1 MLSRLG
7 IHDFRKVGVLPDV
20 QAVLLEALKADA
32 GAVHFGE
39 AVGIVHLDIEELL
52 DALAES
58 LGVGLG
64 ADHGDAQGE
73 LAGILAHLTQAF
85 AQDERVGRQN
95 VGHCGVEVPDQLD
108 LAQGVAGAGGNGHAA
123 EALRAGM
130 DAESAG
136 EEAVA
141 GHILKDIILAHAHHV
156 QAAGHE
162 VGPDIQIILGVG
174 DSHGRARG
182 AARAVQAHQLVAGN
196 DDQSERILGAEI
208 VLRSHGD
215 LLDVIEGFDAVRSD
229 AGLVKALPV
238 ELAPFVHAGHH
249 VLQARELRRLNLIPA
264 PEFFLIVRI
273 VLHQCPLLAI
283 SAAAHAGDLGGDE
296 ERPSRYGRNVS
307 SLSPGG

>member
-1 MLSRLG
+1 MR
-7 IHDFRKVGVLPDV
+7 
-20 QAVLLEALKADA
+20 
-32 GAVHFGE
+32 
-39 AVGIVHLDIEELL
+39 
-52 DALAES
+52 
-58 LGVGLG
+58 
-64 ADHGDAQGE
+64 
-73 LAGILAHLTQAF
+73 
-85 AQDERVGRQN
+85 
-95 VGHCGVEVPDQLD
+95 
-108 LAQGVAGAGGNGHAA
+108 A
-123 EALRAGM
+123 EA
-130 DAESAG
+130 AG

-141 GHILKDIILAHAHHV
+141 GHILEDIILAHAHHV

-215 LLDVIEGFDAVRSD
+215 LLDVI
-229 AGLVKALPV
+229 
-238 ELAPFVHAGHH
+238 
-249 VLQARELRRLNLIPA
+249 PA